1 MATGIDWFP
10 LETNLLTDDEKV
22 FDLMD
27 GSLGTEA
34 YADFGRLVALLSRI
48 YREGPALKVN
58 RRMERRIAHDLGL
71 GADGFAAFIGRC
83 VSAGLFHGGMWREH
97 GVLTSHGIQMRWVK
111 AKQRSKSQ
119 GLPAEMRAWSLLDEP
134 DEDQDGG
141 APASGPLEKLT
152 EPENYPLDKTRQDE
166 IRKEERREEDSSV
179 SSSCGRGVFDNAAG
193 ATPAD
198 VENRPPRPTQD
209 MELDPSGLVPPCMAR
224 ERHDDTCFFDDSQA
238 PHRTPYGALAAR
250 YEGRTGRRDFGDF
263 MAKVHGMCP
272 AGCRA
277 SPRDVGE
284 CYALICG
291 AIEHADPAK
300 GSPWALTRH
309 VLANDRAP
317 RHA

>member
-1 MATGIDWFP
+1 MAAGIDWFP

-27 GSLGTEA
+27 GSLETEA
-34 YADFGRLVALLSRI
+34 YADFGRFVALLNRI
-48 YREGPALKVN
+48 YREGPALRVN

-71 GADGFAAFIGRC
+71 DLEGFAAFIGRC
-83 VSAGLFHGGMWREH
+83 VSAGLFHEGMWRRH
-97 GVLTSHGIQMRWVK
+97 GVLTSHGIQMRWVR

-134 DEDQDGG
+134 EEEPDGE
-141 APASGPLEKLT
+141 APASNPLEKLT

-166 IRKEERREEDSSV
+166 IRKEKKREESSV
-179 SSSCGRGVFDNAAG
+179 SSSGGKEVFDKRGTEPQGN
-193 ATPAD
+193 
-198 VENRPPRPTQD
+198 VEKQGYEPSQD
-209 MELDPSGLVPPCMAR
+209 IDRDLSSLVPPCMAR
-224 ERHDDTCFFDDSQA
+224 ERGDDTCFFDDQDQ
-238 PHRTPYGALAAR
+238 PHRTPYGSLAAR
-250 YEGRTGRRDFGDF
+250 YEGKTGRRDFGDF

-291 AIEHADPAK
+291 AIDNTDPKK
-300 GSPWALTRH
+300 GTPWALTRH
-309 VLANDRAP
+309 VLTNDRVP